1 MPRLSL
7 LLLPLVLILAACNPA
22 NQAALNGDGS
32 AANGGLPTQEL
43 SSYGAQPAVM
53 PGGLTAS
60 ASGFD
65 GPVQPGSQRDLQRF
79 ASDRILFDTDSTRI
93 NQQGY
98 ALLTQVAQWMR
109 SNPQVRLLIEGHA
122 DERGTRE
129 YNFALGDQRATAVTQ
144 TLISLGVAPSR
155 LSAVS
160 YGKERPEVAISQPGA
175 WSANRRAVLLVM

>member
-1 MPRLSL
+1 MPRFSL
-7 LLLPLVLILAACNPA
+7 IALPLALLLAACNPMNSA
-22 NQAALNGDGS
+22 SLNGDG
-32 AANGGLPTQEL
+32 AANGSGQSQEL
-43 SSYGAQPAVM
+43 ATYGAQPAVM

-60 ASGFD
+60 AGGFD

-79 ASDRILFDTDSTRI
+79 ASDRILFDTDSVRI

-98 ALLTQVAQWMR
+98 ALLTQVAQWMQA
-109 SNPQVRLLIEGHA
+109 NPQVRLLIEGHA

-129 YNFALGDQRATAVTQ
+129 YNFALGDQRAAAVQQ
-144 TLISLGVAPSR
+144 TLISMGIPATR
-155 LSAVS
+155 LTTVS